1 MTAIRI
7 SIEADFGLTE
17 REAWPDGPPAGGYTA
32 ADVLAALCPR
42 GDRLTHRDLDDWSL
56 LDGLQVTIRV
66 GDTTARTVTR

>member
-1 MTAIRI
+1 MTTTHI
-7 SIEADFGLTE
+7 SIEADFDLTE
-17 REAWPDGPPAGGYTA
+17 QETWPDGPPDGGYTA

-66 GDTTARTVTR
+66 GDTTATTVTQ